1 MTNRL
6 HSFRIALVTIT
17 AVFLASNTSAAY
29 AADIS
34 ADPNTAQVQSALMA
48 TAQAIASESNYSYS
62 ITTLMGESAQSPSLK
77 QAVSVIVTPAASEI
91 SSHSFTTTDNGATWQ
106 QAPAG
111 LGDIQENVV
120 GDTAYV
126 PITSG
131 QQWDD
136 AMNTGQVWTGAN
148 LQKRWPGSSWASTPA
163 SSLVPAGGPMN
174 TVSISDTSGLL
185 LLSAAQAI
193 QMLSSTTSDFQP
205 VTTESE
211 TGSTV
216 YKFLSTDETASGT
229 FVIDTASNSL
239 SSYVISI
246 SAQGQWAEAEFK
258 VNGIGSDQVTA
269 PTFQA
274 PTSGVL
280 PIRTIALAMVQAYI
294 DNGVL
299 KIARDVISATNK
311 FAKAHHVKI
320 SAALVQAQAKAIVKK
335 NRASSK
341 NTATGLRIA
350 LKASWEKVTGH
361 ACVVVARGKL
371 VAKTC

>member
-1 MTNRL
+1 
-6 HSFRIALVTIT
+6 
-17 AVFLASNTSAAY
+17 
-29 AADIS
+29 
-34 ADPNTAQVQSALMA
+34 
-48 TAQAIASESNYSYS
+48 
-62 ITTLMGESAQSPSLK
+62 
-77 QAVSVIVTPAASEI
+77 
-91 SSHSFTTTDNGATWQ
+91 
-106 QAPAG
+106 
-111 LGDIQENVV
+111 
-120 GDTAYV
+120 
-126 PITSG
+126 
-131 QQWDD
+131 
-136 AMNTGQVWTGAN
+136 
-148 LQKRWPGSSWASTPA
+148 
-163 SSLVPAGGPMN
+163 MN

-185 LLSAAQAI
+185 LLSAVQAI

-205 VTTESE
+205 VTTESD

-280 PIRTIALAMVQAYI
+280 PIRTIALAMAQAYI

-311 FAKAHHVKI
+311 FAKAHHIKI

-341 NTATGLRIA
+341 NTATGIRIA

-361 ACVVVARGKL
+361 ACVVVARDKP